1 MSMRAD
7 TENSIAYRFADFT
20 HAAYERLLALAKAQ
34 YRFRLYHDFD
44 PHESF
49 VLWRHDL
56 DFSIE
61 DALPLAR
68 MEAAAGVRCTYFVNM
83 RSEFY
88 SPFEAR
94 SLEAIATIV
103 ALGHEIGLHF
113 DFALAGVADAAAL
126 ERRLQHEADILRS
139 EYRVPIRA
147 FSFHNPT
154 DAALAF
160 DAPSYA
166 GMVNTYAA
174 WFRKDAAY
182 CSDSNGHWR
191 FDRLED
197 VLSRPASRPLQV
209 LTHPTWWT
217 ADVMSPHEKVQRS
230 IAQAGASL
238 LADYQAL
245 LARHGRKDIDW

>member
-1 MSMRAD
+1 MMRAE
-7 TENSIAYRFADFT
+7 TANSVAYRFADFT
-20 HAAYERLLALAKAQ
+20 HAAYERLLALAKAR
-34 YRFRLYHDFD
+34 YRFRLF
-44 PHESF
+44 HEF
-49 VLWRHDL
+49 APGEMVVLWRHDL

-68 MEAAAGVRCTYFVNM
+68 MEAAAGVRCTYFVNL

-94 SLEAIATIV
+94 SLRAIAEIA

-113 DFALAGVADAAAL
+113 DFAVSPAADAPELERLLRQEAAILAG
-126 ERRLQHEADILRS
+126 
-139 EYRVPIRA
+139 EYRVPVRA

-154 DAALAF
+154 QAALAY
-160 DAPSYA
+160 DAPAYA
-166 GMVNTYAA
+166 GLVNTYAA
-174 WFRKDAAY
+174 RFRSDVAY

-197 VLSRPASRPLQV
+197 VLARPAARPLQV

-217 ADVMSPHEKVQRS
+217 AEVMSPHEKVRRTV
-230 IAQAGASL
+230 AQAGARL
-238 LADYQAL
+238 LADYEAT